1 MNWRPGTTLRITGRN
16 RTRKYSRSRRRR
28 GARKPMLRHRPIT
41 VRITATTSVSA
52 MLAAAYSHRPGR
64 PTTWA
69 TVPAAR

>member
-1 MNWRPGTTLRITGRN
+1 
-16 RTRKYSRSRRRR
+16 
-28 GARKPMLRHRPIT
+28 MLRHRPIT

-52 MLAAAYSHRPGR
+52 MLAAAYSYRPGR